1 MITLTPAQRE
11 AYARAETSTVDL
23 FSFELRHSTFPQP
36 VRMISYDQNISIELE
51 ENAPANPGET
61 VEFMGVAFKAPAES
75 IDTEPGNTLTVAV
88 SGISNQVL
96 PYLNVANET
105 LEPIACT
112 VRHVAFHTKTD
123 TVIGVGRPIEMQVR
137 NFNVGM
143 LTVQMTLGFTN
154 LNTRTLDV

>member
-1 MITLTPAQRE
+1 MVTLTPAQRE

-36 VRMISYDQNISIELE
+36 VRMISYDQDISIELE
-51 ENAPANPGET
+51 DSAPANPGEV
-61 VEFMGVAFKAPAES
+61 VEFMGVAFRAPRES
-75 IDTEPGNTLTVAV
+75 VDTEPGNTITIAV
-88 SGISNQVL
+88 DGISNQVL

-112 VRHVAFHTKTD
+112 VRHVAFDTKTN
-123 TVIGVGRPIEMQVR
+123 TVIGVGRPSEMQVR
-137 NFNVGM
+137 NFNTGM